1 MKRLRIGY
9 IGCGNLAQ
17 RVHIPNLVAAR
28 ELCELTAIAEVR
40 PRLGRAVA
48 AQWRIPTVY
57 RDHHELGA
65 DPAIDAVVLSGHWST
80 QGDIAADLLTAGKD
94 VLMEKPMATSL
105 VQAKRILAAAARSG
119 RRLMVAYMKRY
130 DAGNVLFKQTV
141 DRLRASG
148 ELGRLRYVRNAAILG
163 DWTAGLETP
172 VIGTDEPYP
181 PTVDH
186 LPDWLSSQRR
196 TGYMHFIQQYTHN
209 INFLRW
215 LLGTTP
221 GSVQPRAVLLDP
233 ADGLSGLTAL
243 DAAGTLVA
251 MESGCIHHHQW
262 NERTSCYF
270 ETGMVES
277 SMFTLLLRNVPSTV
291 EIYAKG
297 AIGDAATRT
306 ELFPADG
313 RTWAYRTEI
322 DHFLTCLHSG
332 EAFRSP
338 GEDAL
343 EDVRLLED
351 VYRRSVEA
359 APLATLVTQAMPA

>member
-1 MKRLRIGY
+1 MRRLRIGY

-17 RVHIPNLVAAR
+17 RVHIPNLAAAR

-40 PRLGRAVA
+40 PRLARAVA
-48 AQWRIPTVY
+48 QEWRIPTVY
-57 RDHHELGA
+57 RDHYELGA
-65 DPAIDAVVLSGHWST
+65 DAAIDAVVLSGHWST
-80 QGDIAADLLTAGKD
+80 QGDIAADLLAAGKD

-105 VQAKRILAAAARSG
+105 TQARRITAAVARSG

-172 VIGTDEPYP
+172 VISTDEQYP
-181 PTVDH
+181 PCVDH
-186 LPDWLSSQRR
+186 LPDWLPAGRR

-215 LLGTTP
+215 LLDCAP
-221 GSVQPRAVLLDP
+221 GAVQPRAVLLDP
-233 ADGLSGLTAL
+233 QDGLSGLTAL

-251 MESGCIHHHQW
+251 MESGCVRHHEW

-270 ETGMVES
+270 EKGVVES

-291 EIYAKG
+291 EIYAKNDH
-297 AIGDAATRT
+297 GDAASRT

-313 RTWAYRTEI
+313 RSWAYRNEI
-322 DHFLTCLHSG
+322 EHFLSCLRSG
-332 EAFRSP
+332 APFRSP

-343 EDVRLLED
+343 EDVRLLEEIYSRAAL
-351 VYRRSVEA
+351 VQPEA
-359 APLATLVTQAMPA
+359 ALA

>member
-1 MKRLRIGY
+1 MRRLRIGY

-17 RVHIPNLVAAR
+17 RVHIPNLAAAR

-40 PRLGRAVA
+40 PRLARAVA
-48 AQWRIPTVY
+48 QEWRIPTVY

-65 DPAIDAVVLSGHWST
+65 DAMIDAVVLSGHWST
-80 QGDIAADLLTAGKD
+80 QGDIAADLLLAGKD

-105 VQAKRILAAAARSG
+105 AQAERIVAAATRSG
-119 RRLMVAYMKRY
+119 RRLMVAYMKRF

-172 VIGTDEPYP
+172 VIGSDEPYP
-181 PTVDH
+181 PSVDH
-186 LPDWLSSQRR
+186 LPQWLAASRR

-215 LLGTTP
+215 LLDCAP
-221 GSVQPRAVLLDP
+221 GVLQPRAVLLDP
-233 ADGLSGLTAL
+233 GDGLSGLTAL

-251 MESGCIHHHQW
+251 MESGCVHHHEW

-270 ETGMVES
+270 EKGVVES

-297 AIGDAATRT
+297 ADRAAASRT

-313 RTWAYRTEI
+313 RSWAYRTEVE
-322 DHFLTCLHSG
+322 HFLTCLRSG
-332 EAFRSP
+332 AAFRSP

-351 VYRRSVEA
+351 IYQRAGAALPEA
-359 APLATLVTQAMPA
+359 ALA